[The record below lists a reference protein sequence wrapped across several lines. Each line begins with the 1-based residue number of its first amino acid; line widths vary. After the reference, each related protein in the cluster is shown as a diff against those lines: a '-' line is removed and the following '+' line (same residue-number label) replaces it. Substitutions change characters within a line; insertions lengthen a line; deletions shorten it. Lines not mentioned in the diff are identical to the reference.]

1 MQLKPESTRK
11 VAAEI
16 QFQLNEPTYSGIN
29 MKNSIYLSFI
39 YLCVWDIRKN
49 SSILKTFLS
58 YKKKL

>member
-39 YLCVWDIRKN
+39 YLCVWDIRK
-49 SSILKTFLS
+49 
-58 YKKKL
+58 KLIYFKNFFKL